1 MSTFG
6 DRLKDDYATI
16 AQLGELLDGMTH
28 EGRLTETRSLGRG
41 LQRRLYQKAAS
52 GPVMTLGELVPEG
65 VPARREVR
73 HHGKNTLPVPG
84 PYSRFEKR
92 LARPEAGGERLF
104 GYNEGASRWFLG
116 PGYFVAVPTAG
127 NKDWVNRGGVVV
139 DYFQVP
145 DGAVPDSWPKVVP
158 NTQGLQRFVFH
169 HTRDFLRRV
178 SKHVSIGI
186 AYKEEKCLD
195 HFFTLVRE
203 D

>member
-1 MSTFG
+1 MTSFRE
-6 DRLKDDYATI
+6 RLGDDYATI
-16 AQLGELLDGMTH
+16 AQLGELLDGMSH
-28 EGRLTETRSLGRG
+28 EARLGAARGLGRG

-52 GPVMTLGELVPEG
+52 GPVMTLEALVPEEVG
-65 VPARREVR
+65 PRVAVR

-92 LARPEAGGERLF
+92 FARTEGGGERLF

-145 DGAVPDSWPKVVP
+145 DGPVPEGWPKVVP
-158 NTQGLQRFVFH
+158 NTEGLQRFVFK

-178 SKHVSIGI
+178 SAHVSIGV
-186 AYKEEKCLD
+186 AFKEEKCLD
-195 HFFTLVRE
+195 HYFVLVRE
-203 D
+203 G